1 VIVLIFVIACPG
13 MSKAAEDNTEAN
25 PNAKYAKAAGWGRGP
40 KGEETCPDMKCE
52 KWASAEFRVCGGICR
67 QYYPQIRF
75 FFKNYLPKYDSKV
88 LWESQTDGGAGLNPS
103 LHFFNKAG
111 VEKEK
116 VEINGMYDHEI
127 VEELEKRGIHP
138 KESLGI

>member
-1 VIVLIFVIACPG
+1 
-13 MSKAAEDNTEAN
+13 
-25 PNAKYAKAAGWGRGP
+25 
-40 KGEETCPDMKCE
+40 MKCE

>member
-1 VIVLIFVIACPG
+1 MLPFV
-13 MSKAAEDNTEAN
+13 N
-25 PNAKYAKAAGWGRGP
+25 RGP